1 MNDLPLVILMPV
13 YDDWDSV
20 RLLLPRID
28 EALASETL
36 RARIL
41 LIDDGSRQ
49 PVPDDLAGPLLRSID
64 EVSVLVL
71 RRNLGHQRALC
82 IGICQIAEGGAWA
95 GAEGV
100 VIMDADGEDA
110 PADIPRL
117 VARFRE
123 GVGRDAVFAQRLRRS
138 EGPIFRFFYRLFR
151 ALHRLFSGVP
161 VQIGNFSMLPMS
173 AIKRLSVVAEL
184 WNHYAAACV
193 HARIPI
199 AMLPT
204 KRGRRLAGTSRMNFV
219 GLVGH
224 GLAAISVFGERIG
237 ARSLIAVT
245 LLACMLTVAGVAALG
260 LVLFTSLELP
270 RWSLMAAALSTLLL
284 MQALLLSLLFSF
296 LTLSARAGGHFIP
309 ARDYAWFVER
319 VDTVWNAHERV

>member
-1 MNDLPLVILMPV
+1 MTSMPLVILMPV

-20 RLLLPRID
+20 RMLLPLID
-28 EALASETL
+28 DALASGAL
-36 RARIL
+36 RARVL
-41 LIDDGSRQ
+41 VVDDGSRS
-49 PVPDDLAGPLLRSID
+49 PVPGDLVAREIRCID
-64 EVSVLVL
+64 EVTLLVL

-82 IGICQIAEGGAWA
+82 VGICAIADRPEWSRC
-95 GAEGV
+95 EGV
-100 VIMDADGEDA
+100 VVMDADGEDA
-110 PADIPRL
+110 PSDIPRL
-117 VARFRE
+117 VQRFRE
-123 GVGRDAVFAQRLRRS
+123 GRGRDAVFAQRLRRS
-138 EGPIFRFFYRLFR
+138 EGPTFRLFYRLFR
-151 ALHRLFSGVP
+151 TLHRVLSGVR
-161 VQIGNFSMLPMS
+161 VQIGNFSILPMS
-173 AIKRLSVVAEL
+173 AVSRLTVVAEL
-184 WNHYAAACV
+184 WNHFAAACV

-204 KRGRRLAGTSRMNFV
+204 ARGRRLAGASRMNFV

-245 LLACMLTVAGVAALG
+245 AVASALVGVGVIAISIDVLTP
-260 LVLFTSLELP
+260 FTLP
-270 RWSLMAAALSTLLL
+270 RWSVLAAAMSILIL

-319 VDTVWNAHERV
+319 TETVWSAHEPV